1 MKKRMICRFMVNL
14 LLLGP
19 IPAEQSA
26 GNRNAAETGHA
37 TSVACGNVFD
47 ARRCTCRGIPLKGRV
62 KIVTAFPDFKIKAV
76 TAFPD
81 IKVQTVTSHPQACGQ
96 WQFVDAFP
104 DFTVQYVDA
113 FPDFTVQ
120 FVEHFPG
127 TK

>member
-1 MKKRMICRFMVNL
+1 MISL
-14 LLLGP
+14 ALLGP
-19 IPAEQSA
+19 VPAEQSA
-26 GNRNAAETGHA
+26 ENRRAADAGHA
-37 TSVACGNVFD
+37 MPDAGENVID
-47 ARRCTCRGIPLKGRV
+47 AGSCTCRGIPLKGRV
-62 KIVTAFPDFKIKAV
+62 KVVSAFPDFKIKAV

-81 IKVQTVTSHPQACGQ
+81 IRVQTVTSHPDACGK